1 MKLKK
6 KKIKLNIGSGSRPLK
21 SYINIDFDTI
31 SKLKKDIQIKNLVK
45 I

>member
-6 KKIKLNIGSGSRPLK
+6 KKIKLNIGSGSRPLR
-21 SYINIDFDTI
+21 SYTNIDFDTI
-31 SKLKKDIQIKNLVK
+31 LKLKKRYPNK